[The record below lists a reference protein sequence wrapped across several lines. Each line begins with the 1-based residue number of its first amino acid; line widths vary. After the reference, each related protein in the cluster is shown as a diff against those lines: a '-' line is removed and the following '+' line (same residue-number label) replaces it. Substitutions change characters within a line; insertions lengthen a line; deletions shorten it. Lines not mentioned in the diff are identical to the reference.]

1 LAKRQETLEIEA
13 ALQKDTQTKRI
24 YGCEEIT
31 IGFYNNGH
39 GNEIVDFMTMDS
51 KGIIKCY
58 EIKVTIQDFKSDAKK
73 SWRGHYNY
81 LVVGKKLWNE
91 HKDYI
96 LENTPKH
103 IGIIGYSLESYR
115 KCKKQNISQEQSEM
129 LKESMIRSMYYKM
142 VKYYNASD
150 LEEVN
155 KLNRNIYQ
163 LRKDVERYKD
173 RALKAENLIHS
184 YENYKVYNEGL
195 DDFDFNKAVEMEKM
209 KYLENRN
216 TSSPFSFQI
225 AKEER

>member
-1 LAKRQETLEIEA
+1 MAKRQETLDIEA
-13 ALQKDTQTKRI
+13 VLQKDTRIKRI

-73 SWRGHYNY
+73 SWYGHYNY

-103 IGIIGYSLESYR
+103 IGILGSSLGSYR
-115 KCKKQNISQEQSEM
+115 KCKKQDISQEQSQM

-150 LEEVN
+150 LNEIKRLN
-155 KLNRNIYQ
+155 SGIRKLK
-163 LRKDVERYKD
+163 KDVENYRD
-173 RALKAENLIHS
+173 RAVKAEKLIYS
-184 YENYKVYNEGL
+184 YENYKAYNDGI
-195 DDFDFNKAVEMEKM
+195 DDFDFKKAVEAEKK
-209 KYLENRN
+209 KYLENVKAEVKSWR
-216 TSSPFSFQI
+216 
-225 AKEER
+225 K